1 MLLLLK
7 IYVDH
12 GNMAARALPLG
23 SRLINGRIEIVESE
37 IEGDREIPADIRTSR
52 IFLEIANSV
61 SFLKLTVDSPSMHPA
76 GFMPILDIQVR
87 TEDDKIVYKFYR
99 KEVSNSR
106 GSHAC
111 RR

>member
-1 MLLLLK
+1 MILVTLFK
-7 IYVDH
+7 Y
-12 GNMAARALPLG
+12 
-23 SRLINGRIEIVESE
+23 LIS
-37 IEGDREIPADIRTSR
+37 
-52 IFLEIANSV
+52 F

-87 TEDDKIVYKFYR
+87 TEDGKIVYKFYK